1 MKSLSRVVWS
11 EGMYLGPHHF
21 QTQSRY
27 FEDSARFAIENSWF
41 EPWGLIS
48 CNLDE
53 EAIRNGRVAVLSAQ
67 GMFEDGLA
75 FEMATGD
82 LAMGRGDPVPE
93 SRDIRNIFP
102 PDSESLGV
110 SLAISPRR
118 QGAANCDLDGAGRDA
133 RYRAVPRTV
142 PDTNGGG
149 DEKAVPLGEKNI
161 RLVTD
166 NELTEELLTIPIARV
181 RRDGTGH
188 LVYDPNFIPPC
199 TKLTASLRLMNLL
212 GVCWRFWRKSKKRWN
227 VRRRKRE
234 PFKPEA
240 GRWMLPTS
248 GSCIRFIA
256 VMRCCGICMF
266 RSEGIQK
273 NCFGRCHDWREP
285 CAPLA

>member
-53 EAIRNGRVAVLSAQ
+53 AAIRNGRVAVLSAQ

-75 FEMATGD
+75 FEMSTGE
-82 LAMGRGDPVPE
+82 LAMGKGDPVPE
-93 SRDIRNIFP
+93 SRDIRDIFP
-102 PDSESLGV
+102 PDSESLRIF
-110 SLAISPRR
+110 LAVSPRR
-118 QGAANCDLDGAGRDA
+118 QGGANCDLEGGHRDV

-166 NELTEELLTIPIARV
+166 TELTEELLTIPIARV
-181 RRDGTGH
+181 RRDGAGH

-199 TKLTASLRLMNLL
+199 TKLTASLYLMNLL
-212 GVCWRFWRKSKKRWN
+212 GSLLEILAEKQKSLERPKTK
-227 VRRRKRE
+227 
-234 PFKPEA
+234 A
-240 GRWMLPTS
+240 
-248 GSCIRFIA
+248 
-256 VMRCCGICMF
+256 
-266 RSEGIQK
+266 
-273 NCFGRCHDWREP
+273 
-285 CAPLA
+285 